1 MLFNS
6 YIFIL
11 GFLPLTLAGFWL
23 AARFGRTVACC
34 WLVAASVLF
43 YGWWRPGDV
52 PMLVASV
59 AANYLLSWLIAAT
72 AGRRVQHWLLAGGI
86 AANLALLVWFK
97 YLATLLGLV
106 GVPIA
111 TPVLPLGI
119 SFFTFTQIGFL
130 IDCRQ
135 GLARER
141 GWLSYALFVTFFPH
155 LIAGPILHNREIMPQ
170 FAALATYRVSA
181 ENVAAGLA
189 MFLIGL
195 LKKCLLADP
204 LAATVA
210 VGFAHPHELA
220 LFGAWQTATSYS
232 LQLYFDFSGYS
243 DMAIGIARMF
253 NLRFPANFN
262 SPYKSQSVI
271 EYWQRWHMTLTRY
284 LMMYL
289 YNPIA
294 LHVTRRRVAR
304 GLAVNRQGQATAGG
318 FAAMVLLPTWITL
331 ALAGVWHG
339 SGVTFLVFGLL
350 HATYLSVNHAWRLF
364 RPRPP
369 GQHAAAIVRRI
380 ALTYGCVLV
389 GSVVFRAPSLW
400 SASQVLGAM
409 LGLHGVSIGFADA
422 KQAVRAAAQAAWIA
436 TLYAIIWAAPNTQQI
451 MRACG
456 PTLDAVRPGPLP
468 WLTWRTSLPWA
479 AALGCAA
486 AVGLSAL
493 GGTSEFLYF
502 QF

>member
-11 GFLPLTLAGFWL
+11 AFLPLTLAGFWL
-23 AARFGRTVACC
+23 AARLGRAVAGS
-34 WLVAASVLF
+34 WLVAASLLF

-52 PMLVASV
+52 PLLLASV
-59 AANYLLSWLIAAT
+59 VANYGMSRLIAAT
-72 AGRRVQHWLLAGGI
+72 AGRRMQDWLLAIGI
-86 AANLALLVWFK
+86 AANLALLVRYK
-97 YLATLLGLV
+97 YLAALLGLAGLPIV
-106 GVPIA
+106 VP
-111 TPVLPLGI
+111 TLPLGI

-170 FAALATYRVSA
+170 FAAETTYRLSA
-181 ENVAAGLA
+181 DNIAAGLA
-189 MFLIGL
+189 IFLIGL

-210 VGFAHPHELA
+210 AGFAHPQGLA

-243 DMAIGIARMF
+243 DMAIGLARMF

-284 LMMYL
+284 LTMYL

-294 LHVTRRRVAR
+294 LCITRRRVAR

-318 FAAMVLLPTWITL
+318 FASMVLLPIWVTL

-339 SGVTFLVFGLL
+339 SGATFLVFGLL
-350 HATYLSVNHAWRLF
+350 HAAYLSVNHAWRLF
-364 RPRPP
+364 RPHPL
-369 GQHAAAIVRRI
+369 GQSATAVGRVV
-380 ALTYGCVLV
+380 LTYACVLV

-400 SASQVLGAM
+400 SAGQVLGAM
-409 LGLHGVSIGFADA
+409 LGLHGVSMALGNRAEA
-422 KQAVRAAAQAAWIA
+422 MRAAAQAGWIA
-436 TLYAIIWAAPNTQQI
+436 ALYALGRRRTRNRSCASVGRRWRPRGPARCPGSPGGPPCPGPRRSAAPRQSGS
-451 MRACG
+451 A
-456 PTLDAVRPGPLP
+456 PSAVPASFS
-468 WLTWRTSLPWA
+468 TS
-479 AALGCAA
+479 
-486 AVGLSAL
+486 S
-493 GGTSEFLYF
+493 S
-502 QF
+502 

>member
-1 MLFNS
+1 VLFNS
-6 YIFIL
+6 YIFVL
-11 GFLPLTLAGFWL
+11 AFLPLTLAGFWL
-23 AARFGRTVACC
+23 AARLGRTVAGC
-34 WLVAASVLF
+34 WLVAASLLF

-52 PMLVASV
+52 PLLVVSV
-59 AANYLLSWLIAAT
+59 AANYAASRLIAAT
-72 AGRRVQHWLLAGGI
+72 AGRRMQDWLLAAGI
-86 AANLALLVWFK
+86 AANILLLIRFK
-97 YLATLLGLV
+97 YLPTLLGLA
-106 GVPIA
+106 GVPMA
-111 TPVLPLGI
+111 APALPLGI

-135 GLARER
+135 GPARER

-170 FAALATYRVSA
+170 FTAATTYRASA
-181 ENVAAGLA
+181 DNVAAGLA

-204 LAATVA
+204 LAVTVA
-210 VGFAHPHELA
+210 AGFAHPHGLA
-220 LFGAWQTATSYS
+220 LFGAWQAATSYS

-271 EYWQRWHMTLTRY
+271 EYWQRWHMTLTRC

-294 LHVTRRRVAR
+294 LRVTRRRVAR
-304 GLAVNRQGQATAGG
+304 GLAVNRQGQATVGG
-318 FAAMVLLPTWITL
+318 FAAMVLLPTWVTL

-339 SGVTFLVFGLL
+339 SGATFLVFGLL
-350 HATYLSVNHAWRLF
+350 HAAYLSVNHAWRLF
-364 RPRPP
+364 RPRPR
-369 GQHAAAIVRRI
+369 GQCAAAIIGRI

-400 SASQVLGAM
+400 SAGQVLGAM
-409 LGLHGVSIGFADA
+409 LGLHGVSVGFADGVEA
-422 KQAVRAAAQAAWIA
+422 MRAAAQTGWIA
-436 TLYAIIWAAPNTQQI
+436 VLYTIVWAAPNTQQI
-451 MRACG
+451 MHACG
-456 PTLDAVRPGPLP
+456 PTLEAVRPGPLP
-468 WLTWRTSLPWA
+468 WLTWRISLPWA

-486 AVGLSAL
+486 AIGLSAL
-493 GGTSEFLYF
+493 GGTGEFLYF

>member
-1 MLFNS
+1 VLFNS
-6 YIFIL
+6 YVFVL
-11 GFLPLTLAGFWL
+11 VFLPLTLAAFWL
-23 AARFGRTVACC
+23 AARLGRTVAGC
-34 WLVAASVLF
+34 WLVAASLLF

-52 PMLVASV
+52 PLLVVSV
-59 AANYLLSWLIAAT
+59 AANYGLSRLIAAT
-72 AGRRVQHWLLAGGI
+72 ASRRVQDWLLAGAI
-86 AANLALLVWFK
+86 AANILLLIRFK
-97 YLATLLGLV
+97 YLTTLLSLA
-106 GVPIA
+106 GVPMA
-111 TPVLPLGI
+111 APALPLGI

-170 FAALATYRVSA
+170 FAATTTYRASA
-181 ENVAAGLA
+181 DNVAAGLA

-204 LAATVA
+204 LAPTVA
-210 VGFAHPHELA
+210 AGFAHPHELA
-220 LFGAWQTATSYS
+220 LVGAWQVATSYS

-243 DMAIGIARMF
+243 DMAIGLARMF

-294 LHVTRRRVAR
+294 LRMTRRRAAR
-304 GLAVNRQGQATAGG
+304 GLAVNRQAQATAGG

-339 SGVTFLVFGLL
+339 SGATFLVFGLL
-350 HATYLSVNHAWRLF
+350 HAAYLSVNHAWRLF

-369 GQHAAAIVRRI
+369 GQHAAAIIGRI

-400 SASQVLGAM
+400 AAGQVLGAM
-409 LGLHGVSIGFADA
+409 LGLHGISVGFENGVAA
-422 KQAVRAAAQAAWIA
+422 MRALVQAGCI
-436 TLYAIIWAAPNTQQI
+436 TGLYAIVWGAPNTQQI

-486 AVGLSAL
+486 AVALSAL
-493 GGTSEFLYF
+493 GGTGEFLYF

>member
-1 MLFNS
+1 
-6 YIFIL
+6 
-11 GFLPLTLAGFWL
+11 
-23 AARFGRTVACC
+23 
-34 WLVAASVLF
+34 
-43 YGWWRPGDV
+43 
-52 PMLVASV
+52 
-59 AANYLLSWLIAAT
+59 
-72 AGRRVQHWLLAGGI
+72 
-86 AANLALLVWFK
+86 
-97 YLATLLGLV
+97 
-106 GVPIA
+106 
-111 TPVLPLGI
+111 
-119 SFFTFTQIGFL
+119 
-130 IDCRQ
+130 
-135 GLARER
+135 
-141 GWLSYALFVTFFPH
+141 VTFFPH

-170 FAALATYRVSA
+170 FAAAATYRASA
-181 ENVAAGLA
+181 DNVAAGLA
-189 MFLIGL
+189 IFLIGL

-204 LAATVA
+204 LAVTVA
-210 VGFAHPHELA
+210 AGFAHPHELA
-220 LFGAWQTATSYS
+220 LFGAWQAATSYS

-294 LHVTRRRVAR
+294 LCVTRRRVAR

-318 FAAMVLLPTWITL
+318 FAAMVLVPTWITL
-331 ALAGVWHG
+331 GLAGVWHG
-339 SGVTFLVFGLL
+339 SGATFLVFGLL
-350 HATYLSVNHAWRLF
+350 HAAYLSVNHAWRLF

-369 GQHAAAIVRRI
+369 GQRAAAIIGRI

-400 SASQVLGAM
+400 SAGQVLSAM
-409 LGLHGVSIGFADA
+409 VGLHGVSVGFENG
-422 KQAVRAAAQAAWIA
+422 AAAMRAVVQTACIVG
-436 TLYAIIWAAPNTQQI
+436 LYAIVWAAPNTQQI
-451 MRACG
+451 MHACG

-493 GGTSEFLYF
+493 GGTGEFLYF